1 MPVSGWRSQAEQQA
15 IWEDTL
21 QRRGE
26 AFTRQYVA
34 VPGCSE
40 HQTGLAIDLGRAAR
54 EIDFIRPDFPEE
66 GACGR
71 FRRLAPRYGFIQRYH
86 REKES
91 LTGIACEPW
100 HYRYVGTPHA
110 LLMEREGLCLEEY
123 LDWVQTAPRTCRLE
137 HGRSARVFYMPC
149 AGDETELRLPEGCC
163 QVSGR
168 QPERICRDSL
178 GGVGMADGRR
188 GAALDLFRL
197 AAVVLVVANHTSP
210 LVSVSPLW
218 DFWFTRVLARVA
230 VPFFLM
236 VSGYFLAKDQWR
248 RTGVFL
254 KKTCLLYGAA
264 VLLYLPLN
272 WYNGGYGPAEWV
284 KKLLLDGTF
293 YHLWYFPGVILG
305 VLVARGL
312 LRLGSRT
319 ALTAAGLLYLVGL
332 GGDSYYGL
340 TCQLPALEAL
350 YGEIFQIFAYTRNG
364 LFFTP
369 LFLLLG
375 AAGVRWSV
383 RTSAAGLCAAFAAM
397 TAEGLWLHGLQV
409 QRHDSMYML
418 LPLVMVC
425 LFSLLLGL
433 NRGERRS
440 CRKLSS
446 LIYVLHPW
454 CIVLV
459 RGGAE
464 VLGLEG
470 PLVENS
476 MGHFL
481 AVLASSA
488 AASWA
493 LWLAWSRRPLKRSNK
508 G

>member
-1 MPVSGWRSQAEQQA
+1 
-15 IWEDTL
+15 
-21 QRRGE
+21 
-26 AFTRQYVA
+26 
-34 VPGCSE
+34 
-40 HQTGLAIDLGRAAR
+40 
-54 EIDFIRPDFPEE
+54 
-66 GACGR
+66 
-71 FRRLAPRYGFIQRYH
+71 
-86 REKES
+86 
-91 LTGIACEPW
+91 
-100 HYRYVGTPHA
+100 
-110 LLMEREGLCLEEY
+110 MEREGLCLEEY

-163 QVSGR
+163 QVSG
-168 QPERICRDSL
+168 
-178 GGVGMADGRR
+178 
-188 GAALDLFRL
+188 AALDLFRL
-197 AAVVLVVANHTSP
+197 AAVMLVVANHTSP

-454 CIVLV
+454 CIVLIWPPA
-459 RGGAE
+459 R
-464 VLGLEG
+464 
-470 PLVENS
+470 
-476 MGHFL
+476 
-481 AVLASSA
+481 
-488 AASWA
+488 
-493 LWLAWSRRPLKRSNK
+493 RRPGRC
-508 G
+508 GWPGADGR

>member
-1 MPVSGWRSQAEQQA
+1 
-15 IWEDTL
+15 
-21 QRRGE
+21 
-26 AFTRQYVA
+26 
-34 VPGCSE
+34 
-40 HQTGLAIDLGRAAR
+40 
-54 EIDFIRPDFPEE
+54 
-66 GACGR
+66 
-71 FRRLAPRYGFIQRYH
+71 
-86 REKES
+86 
-91 LTGIACEPW
+91 
-100 HYRYVGTPHA
+100 
-110 LLMEREGLCLEEY
+110 
-123 LDWVQTAPRTCRLE
+123 
-137 HGRSARVFYMPC
+137 
-149 AGDETELRLPEGCC
+149 
-163 QVSGR
+163 
-168 QPERICRDSL
+168 
-178 GGVGMADGRR
+178 MADGRR

-210 LVSVSPLW
+210 LASVSPLW

-236 VSGYFLAKDQWR
+236 VSGYFLAKDQWH
-248 RTGVFL
+248 RTGAFL

-312 LRLGSRT
+312 LRLGPRT